1 VTKGDRV
8 ELLVQGAIYNFGGLD
23 ILVNAAGA
31 REAGTILETDEKR
44 WDRMMQANLKGP
56 FLVSRLAVTPMKAR
70 GGGSIVNIASSAALH
85 GARGA
90 SAYAAAK
97 GGLVALT
104 KSMAIDFAPDR
115 IRVNAV
121 CPGSL
126 ASPSSPQAPQP
137 LDGGALPEAPLGRA
151 GTPDDVARLA
161 LYLASEEAAWVT
173 GADIS
178 VDGGQSSR

>member
-1 VTKGDRV
+1 MTRGDRV

-31 REAGTILETDEKR
+31 REPGTILETDEKR
-44 WDRMMQANLKGP
+44 WDRMIQANLKGP
-56 FLVSRLAVTPMKAR
+56 YMVSRLAVIPMRAR
-70 GGGSIVNIASSAALH
+70 GGGSIVNVASSAAIH

-104 KSMAIDFAPDR
+104 KSMALDFAQDR

-121 CPGSL
+121 CPGL
-126 ASPSSPQAPQP
+126 VASPSSPVAPQAG
-137 LDGGALPEAPLGRA
+137 DGGALPEAPLGRA
-151 GTPDDVARLA
+151 GTPEDVARLA
-161 LYLASEEAAWVT
+161 LYLASDESAWVT
-173 GADIS
+173 GAVIS